1 MFPERSG
8 SRQVPEPEGEPD
20 GISGAQP
27 SPPWRTTL
35 GKDFPPP
42 DDVIEATKMAQAVY
56 LPTTRWK
63 VVSRFDIDL
72 PVPGDAET
80 SFDRPGF
87 NRRVSFDRAVRHAT
101 ELKQGSSRVE
111 TIMHKSSTRGASSGA
126 GGADRLRFRKSVA
139 SRNPGQRVAIFKGQ
153 LQPTVEHSASF
164 YELEDLFP
172 TFGV

>member
-1 MFPERSG
+1 LFRG
-8 SRQVPEPEGEPD
+8 S
-20 GISGAQP
+20 ISIFL
-27 SPPWRTTL
+27 SLEMRKL
-35 GKDFPPP
+35 
-42 DDVIEATKMAQAVY
+42 
-56 LPTTRWK
+56 
-63 VVSRFDIDL
+63 
-72 PVPGDAET
+72 

-164 YELEDLFP
+164 YELEHLFP